1 MKKLPV
7 HFLALRVRMM
17 CAASAM
23 MSALR
28 HVRSISLPAMNYHA
42 DVHSHAASV
51 TVLSRTGGAAIN
63 SIMTAYLD
71 RSSGDASSWPQRV
84 HGDAF
89 VYNPTQQARKSE
101 SIIHSMRFD
110 SRCGSLE

>member
-1 MKKLPV
+1 
-7 HFLALRVRMM
+7 
-17 CAASAM
+17 
-23 MSALR
+23 
-28 HVRSISLPAMNYHA
+28 MNYRA

-89 VYNPTQQARKSE
+89 V
-101 SIIHSMRFD
+101 
-110 SRCGSLE
+110 